1 MCTTREPGQSGEDPP
16 TLRVLL
22 RLVPEKSAPA
32 WFTAWL
38 ALALGSLVLL
48 GWLAG
53 PWVPGALSAA
63 GGITAVG
70 RAIARARARSP
81 ETTKSL
87 SPVP

>member
-1 MCTTREPGQSGEDPP
+1 M
-16 TLRVLL
+16 LRVLL
-22 RLVPEKSAPA
+22 RLVPEQGAPA

-63 GGITAVG
+63 GSITAVG
-70 RAIARARARSP
+70 RAIARPRPKA
-81 ETTKSL
+81 
-87 SPVP
+87 

>member
-1 MCTTREPGQSGEDPP
+1 MCTTTSEPPQPPSGEDPP
-16 TLRVLL
+16 VL
-22 RLVPEKSAPA
+22 RLLFRLLPERGAPA
-32 WFTAWL
+32 WFTVWL

-70 RAIARARARSP
+70 RAIARPRS
-81 ETTKSL
+81 KS
-87 SPVP
+87 